1 MKKLLLLSALLI
13 FACSSDDSSD
23 TNDDNSNNYKL
34 VETYQYSYVNND
46 PNSDNFGNLYEMTA
60 SYSYD
65 GNKLLNITISNNN
78 DSGIVN
84 YTYNDNNQISGVY
97 YSGGDVGEAEYDNQ
111 GRLVIWT
118 YTDVD
123 DNPNGNPSI
132 SVANFV
138 HNQDGSVVQT
148 WQEEGQSTYTYSFDQ
163 NDNITTIIN
172 PYAWDGNTEKNYT
185 YDNKNNP
192 FKNILGNSFFINIW
206 FQGLNLHPSI
216 NNNII
221 TAENENN
228 IFFYT
233 YDEDN
238 YPISFNSPN
247 GFNYKSNIQVNI
259 TYTN

>member
-1 MKKLLLLSALLI
+1 MKKLLLLSAFLI
-13 FACSSDDSSD
+13 FACSSDESS
-23 TNDDNSNNYKL
+23 NNDNSNNYKL

-46 PNSDNFGNLYEMTA
+46 PNSDNFGNLYETTA

-78 DSGIVN
+78 GSGIVN

-97 YSGGDVGEAEYDNQ
+97 HSGGDVGEAEYDNQ
-111 GRLVIWT
+111 GRLVTWT

-123 DNPNGNPSI
+123 DYPIGNPFI

-138 HNQDGSVVQT
+138 YNQDGSVVQT
-148 WQEEGQSTYTYSFDQ
+148 WQGGQSNTYLFDQ
-163 NDNITTIIN
+163 NGNITTIIN
-172 PYAWDGNTEKNYT
+172 PDAWDGNTEKNYT

-192 FKNILGNSFFINIW
+192 FKNILGNSFFINNW
-206 FQGLNLHPSI
+206 FKPSI
-216 NNNII
+216 LDRGTNNNVI

-233 YDEDN
+233 YDEDD

-247 GFNYKSNIQVNI
+247 GFDYKSNIQVNI

>member
-1 MKKLLLLSALLI
+1 MKKLLLLSALFI

-46 PNSDNFGNLYEMTA
+46 PNSNNFGNLYETTA

-65 GNKLLNITISNNN
+65 GNKLLNITISNN
-78 DSGIVN
+78 DGSGTVN
-84 YTYNDNNQISGVY
+84 YTYNENNKISGVY
-97 YSGGDVGEAEYDNQ
+97 FVGGDVGEAEYDNQ
-111 GRLVIWT
+111 GRLVTWT

-123 DNPNGNPSI
+123 DNPVGNPSI
-132 SVANFV
+132 GVANFV
-138 HNQDGSVVQT
+138 YNQDNSVVQT
-148 WQEEGQSTYTYSFDQ
+148 WSLGSSFTYLFDQ
-163 NDNITTIIN
+163 NGNITTITN
-172 PYAWDGNTEKNYT
+172 PAWDGNTEKNYT

-192 FKNILGNSFFINIW
+192 FKNILGNGFFINAW

-233 YDEDN
+233 YDEDD

-247 GFNYKSNIQVNI
+247 GFDYKSNIQVNI

>member
-23 TNDDNSNNYKL
+23 KNDDNSNNYKL

-138 HNQDGSVVQT
+138 HNQDG
-148 WQEEGQSTYTYSFDQ
+148 
-163 NDNITTIIN
+163 
-172 PYAWDGNTEKNYT
+172 
-185 YDNKNNP
+185 
-192 FKNILGNSFFINIW
+192 
-206 FQGLNLHPSI
+206 
-216 NNNII
+216 
-221 TAENENN
+221 
-228 IFFYT
+228 
-233 YDEDN
+233 
-238 YPISFNSPN
+238 
-247 GFNYKSNIQVNI
+247 
-259 TYTN
+259 

>member
-1 MKKLLLLSALLI
+1 MKRFLILTTILL

-23 TNDDNSNNYKL
+23 TNDDNLNNYKL

-46 PNSDNFGNLYEMTA
+46 PNSNNFGNLYETTA

-78 DSGIVN
+78 GSGIVN
-84 YTYNDNNQISGVY
+84 YTYNENNKISGVY
-97 YSGGDVGEAEYDNQ
+97 FAGGDVGEAEYDNQ
-111 GRLVIWT
+111 GRLVTWT

-123 DNPNGNPSI
+123 DYPVGNPSI

-138 HNQDGSVVQT
+138 YNQDNSVVQT
-148 WQEEGQSTYTYSFDQ
+148 WSSGSSFTYLFDQ
-163 NDNITTIIN
+163 NGNVSSVIN
-172 PYAWDGNTEKNYT
+172 PNSWGGNTEKNYT

-192 FKNILGNSFFINIW
+192 FKNILGNNFFINNW
-206 FQGLNLHPSI
+206 FQGLNLSPSI
-216 NNNII
+216 NNNIV

-233 YDEDN
+233 YDEDD

-247 GFNYKSNIQVNI
+247 GFDYKSNIQVNI

>member
-1 MKKLLLLSALLI
+1 MKKLILLSTLLI
-13 FACSSDDSSD
+13 FACSSEDSSD
-23 TNDDNSNNYKL
+23 TNDNNSNNYKL

-46 PNSDNFGNLYEMTA
+46 PNSNNFGNLYETTA

-78 DSGIVN
+78 GSGTAN
-84 YTYNDNNQISGVY
+84 YTYNENNKISGVY
-97 YSGGDVGEAEYDNQ
+97 SAGGDVGEAEYDNQ
-111 GRLVIWT
+111 GRLVTWT

-123 DNPNGNPSI
+123 DNPVGNPSI

-138 HNQDGSVVQT
+138 YNQDGSVVQT
-148 WQEEGQSTYTYSFDQ
+148 WEGEGQSTYTYLFDQ
-163 NDNITTIIN
+163 NGNMTTIIN
-172 PYAWDGNTEKNYT
+172 PDEWDGNTEKNYT

-192 FKNILGNSFFINIW
+192 FKNISGNGFFINAW
-206 FQGLNLHPSI
+206 FQGLNLYPSI

-233 YDEDN
+233 YDEDD

-247 GFNYKSNIQVNI
+247 GFDYKSNIQVNI

>member
-1 MKKLLLLSALLI
+1 MKRILI
-13 FACSSDDSSD
+13 LTAILVFACSSDDSSD
-23 TNDDNSNNYKL
+23 TNDNPNNYKL

-148 WQEEGQSTYTYSFDQ
+148 WQGGQSNTYLFDQ
-163 NDNITTIIN
+163 NGNITTIIN
-172 PYAWDGNTEKNYT
+172 PDAWDGNTEKNYT

-192 FKNILGNSFFINIW
+192 FKNISGNGFFINIW
-206 FQGLNLHPSI
+206 FQGLNLYPSI
-216 NNNII
+216 NNNIV

-233 YDEDN
+233 YDEDD

>member
-13 FACSSDDSSD
+13 FACSSDDGSD
-23 TNDDNSNNYKL
+23 NNDNSNNYKL
-34 VETYQYSYVNND
+34 VDTYQYSYVNND
-46 PNSDNFGNLYEMTA
+46 PDSSNFGNFYEGIV
-60 SYSYD
+60 SYNYD
-65 GNKLLNITISNNN
+65 GNKLLNITSQAENGN
-78 DSGIVN
+78 GITN

-97 YSGGDVGEAEYDNQ
+97 YSDGDVLEAEYDNQ
-111 GRLVIWT
+111 GRLVTWT

-123 DNPNGNPSI
+123 DNPIGNPSI

-138 HNQDGSVVQT
+138 YNQDGSVVQT
-148 WQEEGQSTYTYSFDQ
+148 WQGGQSYTYLFDQ
-163 NDNITTIIN
+163 NGNITTIIN
-172 PYAWDGNTEKNYT
+172 PDEWDGNTERNFT

-192 FKNILGNSFFINIW
+192 FKNISGNGFFINIW
-206 FQGLNLHPSI
+206 FQGLNLYPSI

-233 YDEDN
+233 YDEDD

-247 GFNYKSNIQVNI
+247 GFDYKSNIQVNI

>member
-1 MKKLLLLSALLI
+1 MKKLFLLTAFLI
-13 FACSSDDSSD
+13 FACSSDDSSN
-23 TNDDNSNNYKL
+23 NDDNSNNYKL

-46 PNSDNFGNLYEMTA
+46 PNSNNFGNLYEGTI

-65 GNKLLNITISNNN
+65 GNKLLNITISNN
-78 DSGIVN
+78 DGSGTVN
-84 YTYNDNNQISGVY
+84 YTYNENNKISGVY
-97 YSGGDVGEAEYDNQ
+97 FAGGDVGEAEYDNQ
-111 GRLVIWT
+111 GRLVTWT

-123 DNPNGNPSI
+123 DYPIGNPFI

-138 HNQDGSVVQT
+138 YNQDGSVVQT
-148 WQEEGQSTYTYSFDQ
+148 WQGGQSNTYLFDQ
-163 NDNITTIIN
+163 NGNITTIIN
-172 PYAWDGNTEKNYT
+172 PDAWDGNTEKNYT

-192 FKNILGNSFFINIW
+192 FKNISGNGFFINIW
-206 FQGLNLHPSI
+206 FQGLNLYPSI
-216 NNNII
+216 NNNIV

-233 YDEDN
+233 YDEDD

>member
-1 MKKLLLLSALLI
+1 MKKLLLLSAILI

-23 TNDDNSNNYKL
+23 TNDNPNNYKL

-111 GRLVIWT
+111 GRLVTWT

-123 DNPNGNPSI
+123 DNPIGNPSI

-138 HNQDGSVVQT
+138 YNQDGSGVQT
-148 WQEEGQSTYTYSFDQ
+148 WQGGQSYTYLFDQ
-163 NDNITTIIN
+163 NGNITTIIN
-172 PYAWDGNTEKNYT
+172 PDEWDGNTERNFT

-192 FKNILGNSFFINIW
+192 FKNISGNGFFINIW
-206 FQGLNLHPSI
+206 FQGLNLYPSI
-216 NNNII
+216 NNNIV

-233 YDEDN
+233 YDEDD

>member
-1 MKKLLLLSALLI
+1 MKKLLLLASLFV
-13 FACSSDDSSD
+13 FACSSDDSSN
-23 TNDDNSNNYKL
+23 TNDDNLNNYKL

-46 PNSDNFGNLYEMTA
+46 PNSDNFGNLYETTA

-78 DSGIVN
+78 GSGTVN
-84 YTYNDNNQISGVY
+84 YTYNENNKISGVY
-97 YSGGDVGEAEYDNQ
+97 FAGGDVGEAEYDNQ
-111 GRLVIWT
+111 GRLVTWT

-123 DNPNGNPSI
+123 DNPIGNPSI

-138 HNQDGSVVQT
+138 YNQDGSVVQT
-148 WQEEGQSTYTYSFDQ
+148 WQGEGQSTYTYSFDQ

-172 PYAWDGNTEKNYT
+172 PDAWDGNTEKNYT

-206 FQGLNLHPSI
+206 FKPNISDTGK
-216 NNNII
+216 NNNVI

-233 YDEDN
+233 YDEDD